1 MKIPLKLDSIIF
13 RDAASVPLRTL
24 EIIWIGLSQIVCV
37 IGETPVRLFY
47 KNMGESFGV
56 QKTYLVILSVAKNLL
71 AISNFTDREQP
82 KSLPNGLWR
91 ISTCGPPS

>member
-1 MKIPLKLDSIIF
+1 M
-13 RDAASVPLRTL
+13 RTL
-24 EIIWIGLSQIVCV
+24 EIIWIELSQIVCV

-71 AISNFTDREQP
+71 GMSYFTDREQP
-82 KSLPNGLWR
+82 KSHPNGL
-91 ISTCGPPS
+91 